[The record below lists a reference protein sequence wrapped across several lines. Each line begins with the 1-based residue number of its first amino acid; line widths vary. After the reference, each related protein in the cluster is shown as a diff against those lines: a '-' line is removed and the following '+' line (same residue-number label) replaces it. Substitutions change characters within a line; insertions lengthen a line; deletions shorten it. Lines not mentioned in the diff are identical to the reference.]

1 MSRTQRT
8 NIWLNQKSFGSFEI
22 HHLKMPYFNKTFLQ
36 QTVFK
41 MYVDKN
47 YGLERRNH
55 VNNEQL
61 LDN

>member
-1 MSRTQRT
+1 MH
-8 NIWLNQKSFGSFEI
+8 ILKLEKKLNVDI
-22 HHLKMPYFNKTFLQ
+22 VRTFLQ